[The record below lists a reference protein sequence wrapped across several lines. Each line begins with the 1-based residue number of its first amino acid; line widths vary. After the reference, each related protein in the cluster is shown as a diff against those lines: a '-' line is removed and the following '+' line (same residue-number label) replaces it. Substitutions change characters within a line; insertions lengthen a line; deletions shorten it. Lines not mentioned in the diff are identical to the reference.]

1 MALSDELMRTTE
13 AAARLGVTVRHFNVL
28 VESGQ
33 ITRVGAGLI
42 DRASVERYL
51 ASRSGG
57 RTRVW
62 AEHTAWGAIA
72 LLSGEKAL
80 WLGQVQR
87 SRLRS
92 ALRQLTGTDD
102 LLTRLRDRAQVT
114 TYTGHRSVAD
124 RLRHD
129 VITADRSRMGLVE
142 DATVIDG
149 YLAADDLDNAVHRYR
164 LRENASGTITL
175 RATTFDLDT
184 VRRLAHGRALEAID
198 AATSLDPRERGLG
211 EQALSTLLETFA

>member
-1 MALSDELMRTTE
+1 MAVGDELMRTTE
-13 AAARLGVTVRHFNVL
+13 AAERLGVTVRHFNVL

-33 ITRVGAGLI
+33 IIRVGAGLV

-51 ASRSGG
+51 ASHSGG
-57 RTRVW
+57 RKRVW

-72 LLSGEKAL
+72 LLSGEQAP

-92 ALRQLTGTDD
+92 ALRQVTETDD
-102 LLTRLRDRAQVT
+102 LLTRLRGRAQVT
-114 TYTGHRSVAD
+114 TCTGHRSVAD

-129 VITADRSRMGLVE
+129 LVTVDRSRLGLVE
-142 DATVIDG
+142 DAAVVDG
-149 YLAADDLDNAVHRYR
+149 YLAADDLDNAVQRYR
-164 LRENASGTITL
+164 LREDASGAITL
-175 RATTFDLDT
+175 RATSFDLDT
-184 VRRLAHGRALEAID
+184 VRRLAHGRALGAID

-211 EQALSTLLETFA
+211 ERALRTVLETFA